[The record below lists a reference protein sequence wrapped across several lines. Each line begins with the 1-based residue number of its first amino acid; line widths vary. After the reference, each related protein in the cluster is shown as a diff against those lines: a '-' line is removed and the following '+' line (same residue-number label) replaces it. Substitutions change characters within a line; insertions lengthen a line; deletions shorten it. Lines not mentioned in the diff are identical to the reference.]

1 MKTKIYIF
9 LLLVISVLSYS
20 CQNEDFLDLY
30 PKDAITEQT
39 FFKNEND
46 LKLYANQFYPLLPV
60 QPGLS
65 ENNSDNFV
73 PSNRDAFLA
82 GTYVI
87 PVSGGGWTWVN
98 ERNANFFLSRYQKAD
113 VSATIKNQYAAEVR
127 LFRAYFYWRKVVQF
141 GDVPWLAKDLN
152 DQSAELY
159 APKLPQKQVMDSVLT
174 DLNFAVAN
182 LPLPKDTELG
192 RLHKYAAAA
201 LKSRICL
208 WEGTYRKYHGLGD
221 EQKFLQE
228 AVTASELVMNSGLYD
243 IYSTGNPNTDYYNL
257 FIQEEL
263 STNKE
268 AILPMRYLKNIV
280 MQGLTRTLGESGTG
294 FSKNFVRS
302 FLSKD
307 GLPTSLS
314 PLYQG
319 DNTLE
324 DEATARDPRFKQLIA
339 TRGFVFQVSASGA
352 KDTINLPRIGS
363 NTAPNGY
370 QLIKGRS
377 PDLEQWNALQSTLD
391 LFIFRY
397 AETLLNYAEAKAEL
411 GAADQSVLDKSV
423 NKIRARVA
431 MPAMTVDVPK
441 DPSSDFPTISALLD
455 EIRRERRIELAAE
468 GFRLD
473 DLLRWKAGKQIEKPE
488 TILGLKLDPAYK
500 AQYPSSQVSG
510 IIVDENNLI
519 RIYSNITSRVW
530 NDKMYHY
537 PIPTQELSLNPK
549 LAPQNTGW

>member
-1 MKTKIYIF
+1 MKAKIYLF
-9 LLLVISVLSYS
+9 LLILTMS
-20 CQNEDFLDLY
+20 CRNEDFLDLY

-46 LKLYANQFYPLLPV
+46 LKLYANQFYPSLPV
-60 QPGLS
+60 QPSLS
-65 ENNSDNFV
+65 DNNSDDFV
-73 PSNRDAFLA
+73 PSNRNSFLA
-82 GTYVI
+82 GTYVV
-87 PVSGGGWTWVN
+87 PVSGGGWSWTN
-98 ERNANFFLSRYQKAD
+98 ERNVNYFLQRYQRAD
-113 VSATIKNQYAAEVR
+113 ISDVLKNKYAGEVR

-141 GDVPWLAKDLN
+141 GDVPWLNADLN
-152 DQSAELY
+152 DLSPELY
-159 APKLPQKQVMDSVLT
+159 DPKLPQKQVMDSVLT
-174 DLNFAVAN
+174 DLNFAIAH

-228 AVTASELVMNSGLYD
+228 AVDASEMVMNSGLYD
-243 IYSTGNPNTDYYNL
+243 IYSTGNPSTDYYDL

-263 STNKE
+263 SSNVE

-280 MQGLTRTLGESGTG
+280 MHGLTRSLGESGTG

-302 FLSKD
+302 FLSSD

-314 PLYQG
+314 PLYKG

-324 DEATARDPRFKQLIA
+324 EEATARDPRFKQLIG
-339 TRGFVFQVSASGA
+339 TNGFVFQISASGA
-352 KDTINLPRIGS
+352 QDLITLPRIGS
-363 NTAPNGY
+363 NAAPTGY

-377 PDLEQWNALQSTLD
+377 SDLEQWNALQSTLD

-411 GAADQSVLDKSV
+411 GEADQSVLDRSI
-423 NKIRARVA
+423 NKIRDRVA
-431 MPAMTVDVPK
+431 MPHMTTEVPK
-441 DPSSDFPTISALLD
+441 DPQSDFPSLSALID
-455 EIRRERRIELAAE
+455 EIRRERRVELAAE
-468 GFRLD
+468 GFRFD
-473 DLLRWKAGKQIEKPE
+473 DLLRWKAGEQIEKPE
-488 TILGLKLDPAYK
+488 TILGLKLNAAYK
-500 AQYPSSQVSG
+500 TQFPASQISG
-510 IIVDENNLI
+510 IVVDENDLI
-519 RIYSNITSRVW
+519 RIYSNIDSRVW
-530 NDKMYHY
+530 DDKMYHY

-549 LAPQNTGW
+549 LAPQNAGW

>member
-1 MKTKIYIF
+1 MNIKKYT
-9 LLLVISVLSYS
+9 LLFIVISLIGYS
-20 CQNEDFLDLY
+20 CKKEDFLDLY

-73 PSNRDAFLA
+73 PSTRDAFLA
-82 GTYVI
+82 GTYVL
-87 PVSGGGWTWVN
+87 PVTGGGWTWVN
-98 ERNANFFLSRYQKAD
+98 ERNVNFFLNRYQKAD
-113 VSATIKNQYAAEVR
+113 ISQVIKNKYVAEVR
-127 LFRAYFYWRKVVQF
+127 MFRAYFYWRKVVQF
-141 GDVPWLAKDLN
+141 GDVPWLSKDLN
-152 DQSAELY
+152 DLSAELY
-159 APKLPQKQVMDSVLT
+159 APKNTQKQVMDSVLT
-174 DLNFAVAN
+174 DLDFAIAN
-182 LPLPKDTELG
+182 LPLPKDAEIG
-192 RLHKYAAAA
+192 RLHKYAAAT

-208 WEGTYRKYHGLGD
+208 WEGTFRKYHGTGD
-221 EQKFLQE
+221 EKKFLQE
-228 AVTASELVMNSGLYD
+228 AANAAEMVISSGLYD
-243 IYSTGNPNTDYYNL
+243 IYSTGSPNTDYYNL

-263 STNKE
+263 STNRE
-268 AILPMRYLKNIV
+268 AILPMRYLKDIV

-314 PLYQG
+314 PLYKG
-319 DNTLE
+319 DNTIE
-324 DEATARDPRFKQLIA
+324 DEASGRDPRFKQLIA
-339 TRGFVFQVSASGA
+339 TRGFVYQIGA
-352 KDTINLPRIGS
+352 NGSKDTINLPRIGS
-363 NTAPNGY
+363 NTAPTGY
-370 QLIKGRS
+370 QMVKGRS
-377 PDLEQWNALQSTLD
+377 PDLVQWNALQSTLD

-397 AETLLNYAEAKAEL
+397 AETLLNFAEAKAEL
-411 GAADQSVLDKSV
+411 GDADQVVLDKSV

-431 MPAMTVDVPK
+431 MPAMKVNVIK
-441 DPSSDFPTISALLD
+441 DPTSDFPEIPALID

-473 DLLRWKAGKQIEKPE
+473 DLLRWKAGKQFEKPE
-488 TILGLKLDPAYK
+488 TILGMKLSPEYR
-500 AQYPSSQVSG
+500 AQYPASQVSG
-510 IIVDENNLI
+510 IIVDANNYI
-519 RIYSNITSRVW
+519 RIYSNLNNRTW